1 LGAPLPGADVSTAL
15 GEGGTEKTHPCRD
28 AGAQPSW
35 TQGIPDDVLDEAVEG
50 QGPIAALD
58 QRVPAEDAAEGHEV
72 AQVWGMEGSS
82 GALNAISSV
91 SSQLSTH
98 RPTCEGPAE
107 PDVLLRQD
115 DGQDRVIR

>member
-1 LGAPLPGADVSTAL
+1 VCDTVRTGLV
-15 GEGGTEKTHPCRD
+15 
-28 AGAQPSW
+28 
-35 TQGIPDDVLDEAVEG
+35 
-50 QGPIAALD
+50 
-58 QRVPAEDAAEGHEV
+58 RVRKDEGHEV